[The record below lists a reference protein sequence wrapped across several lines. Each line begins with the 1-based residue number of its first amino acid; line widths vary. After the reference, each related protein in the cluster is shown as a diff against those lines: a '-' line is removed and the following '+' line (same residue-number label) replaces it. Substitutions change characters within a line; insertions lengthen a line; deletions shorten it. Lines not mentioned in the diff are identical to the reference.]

1 MLKIIPIGGYREV
14 GKNCTA
20 VQVDDEIII
29 LDMGLHIE
37 NYIKYTEDEDVI
49 KANPRELIKAKALPD
64 TAFLEKN
71 REKIKGIFVSHAHL
85 DHIGALP
92 YLAGRFKCSIHGTR
106 FSIEV
111 LKAILK
117 DDDITLPNKLIAH
130 AVNSKMIVSDKISVE
145 FIKIAHSCPQTSMLA
160 VHTPYGIVLYSN
172 DFKFDKT
179 PTLGKISNIK
189 RLKELKGKIKALI
202 VDSLYAD
209 TPHKTS
215 SEMIAKEL
223 LEEVLLNSD
232 TQKKAVIVTTF
243 SSHLARLKSIVE
255 CSKKM
260 KRKPVFL
267 GRSLAKYIHAGKK
280 ANIIDFE
287 DKTEIVKYS
296 KRIKKFLE
304 KLKKPEKY
312 LIIMTGNQGEPKAIL
327 ARTVFEKWFNF
338 SPGDFVVFSCSTI
351 PTATNIENRK
361 RIERALK
368 IKRVRIF
375 TDVHVSG
382 HASRE
387 DHRDLIKMIKPEI
400 LLPSHS
406 DLETSEEFV
415 ELAEEE
421 GYKEGKNVFILE
433 NNKELRLQ

>member
-14 GKNCTA
+14 GKNCTV
-20 VQVDDEIII
+20 VQVDDEMII

-37 NYIKYTEDEDVI
+37 NYIRYTEDEDVI
-49 KANPRELIKAKALPD
+49 KADPRELIKAKALPD
-64 TAFLEKN
+64 TSFLEKN

-85 DHIGALP
+85 DHIAALP
-92 YLAGRFKCSIHGTR
+92 YLAGRFKCNIYGTR

-117 DDDITLPNKLIAH
+117 DDNINLPNKLISH
-130 AVNSKMIVSDKISVE
+130 AVNSKMVVSDKISVE

-179 PTLGKISNIK
+179 PTLGKKSNIK
-189 RLKELKGKIKALI
+189 RLMELRGKIKALI

-209 TPHKTS
+209 TPHKTA
-215 SEMIAKEL
+215 SEAIAKEL

-232 TQKKAVIVTTF
+232 TEKKAVIVTTF

-255 CSKKM
+255 CSRKM

-267 GRSLAKYIHAGKK
+267 GRSLAKYTHAGKQ

-287 DKTEIVKYS
+287 DDIEIIKYS
-296 KRIKKFLE
+296 KKVKKFL
-304 KLKKPEKY
+304 KNLKNPEKY
-312 LIIMTGNQGEPKAIL
+312 LLVMTGNQGEPKAIL
-327 ARTVFEKWFNF
+327 ARVVFEKWFDF

-351 PTATNIENRK
+351 PTETNKENRK
-361 RIERALK
+361 RLERALK
-368 IKRVRIF
+368 IKRARIF

-387 DHRDLIKMIKPEI
+387 DHRDLIKMIRPEI

-406 DLETSEEFV
+406 DFETSKEFA

-421 GYKEGKNVFILE
+421 GYKEGKNVFVLE
-433 NNKELRLQ
+433 NKKELILK